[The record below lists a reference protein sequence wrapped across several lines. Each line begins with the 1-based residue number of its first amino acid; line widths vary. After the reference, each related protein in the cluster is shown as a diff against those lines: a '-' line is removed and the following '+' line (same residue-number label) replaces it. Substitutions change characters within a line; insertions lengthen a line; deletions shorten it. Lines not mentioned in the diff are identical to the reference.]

1 MSEGIGPQPIARW
14 RIIACVA
21 LIAQIVILLAIKSA
35 LEEESWFVGSLSA
48 TVDDGPLMLEGV
60 AANATIDMQNE
71 QDDVSIEF
79 FGLLRLSHWQDERD
93 DRAVLSEQEVE
104 EYEENMNE
112 TFAAPSPSSVKST
125 TFTLIHVGIGLSA
138 LLIVLIGADLKKQWS
153 KPLLTTARRFVSVAS
168 IMNALTV
175 IILILLVLPA
185 SWFGTIADN
194 PQDYSKSDEN
204 IAFLAHAQFSAESSI
219 GLDGFTLEFEVS
231 GYDIGMV
238 RPANRSAVEAEP
250 PLLGSPDAESFISI
264 SGEMGTETPKYVS
277 EFVYYWI
284 VLWIIVPFALLIQQ
298 RVAIDPRLTS
308 MKVYE

>member
-1 MSEGIGPQPIARW
+1 MSEGIGSQPIARW

-35 LEEESWFVGSLSA
+35 LEEESWFVGTLSA

-125 TFTLIHVGIGLSA
+125 TFTLIHVGIGLST
-138 LLIVLIGADLKKQWS
+138 LLIVLIGVDLKKQWS

-175 IILILLVLPA
+175 IILILLVLPT

-250 PLLGSPDAESFISI
+250 PLPGSPDAESFISI

>member
-1 MSEGIGPQPIARW
+1 MSEGIGSQPIARW

-35 LEEESWFVGSLSA
+35 LEEESWFVGTLSA

-93 DRAVLSEQEVE
+93 DRAILSEQGVE

-125 TFTLIHVGIGLSA
+125 TFTLIHVGIGLST
-138 LLIVLIGADLKKQWS
+138 LLIVLIGVDLKKQWS

-175 IILILLVLPA
+175 IILILLVLPT

-250 PLLGSPDAESFISI
+250 PLPGSPDAESFISI

>member
-35 LEEESWFVGSLSA
+35 LEEESWFVGTLSA

-71 QDDVSIEF
+71 QDDISVEF
-79 FGLLRLSHWQDERD
+79 FGFFRLSHWQDERD
-93 DRAVLSEQEVE
+93 DRAALSEQEVE

-112 TFAAPSPSSVKST
+112 TFAAPSPSSVKSW
-125 TFTLIHVGIGLSA
+125 TFILINVGIGLSS
-138 LLIVLIGADLKKQWS
+138 LLIVLIGVDLKKQWS
-153 KPLLTTARRFVSVAS
+153 KPLLTTARRFVSLAS
-168 IMNALTV
+168 ILNALTV
-175 IILILLVLPA
+175 IILILVVLPA

-194 PQDYSKSDEN
+194 PQDFSRSDDN
-204 IAFLAHAQFSAESSI
+204 IAFLAHADFSQESSI
-219 GLDGFTLEFEVS
+219 GLDGFSLEFEAS
-231 GYDIGMV
+231 GYDIGMI

-250 PLLGSPDAESFISI
+250 PLPGSPDAESFISI

-284 VLWIIVPFALLIQQ
+284 VLWVIVPFALLIQQ

>member
-1 MSEGIGPQPIARW
+1 MREGIGPQPIARW

-125 TFTLIHVGIGLSA
+125 TFTLIHVGIGLST
-138 LLIVLIGADLKKQWS
+138 LLIVLIGVDLKKQWS

>member
-1 MSEGIGPQPIARW
+1 MSEGIGSQPIARW

-93 DRAVLSEQEVE
+93 DRAILSEQGVE

-125 TFTLIHVGIGLSA
+125 TFTLIHVGIGLST
-138 LLIVLIGADLKKQWS
+138 LLIVLIGVDLKKQWS

-175 IILILLVLPA
+175 IILILLVLPT

-204 IAFLAHAQFSAESSI
+204 IAFLAHAHFSAESSI

-250 PLLGSPDAESFISI
+250 PLPGSPDAESFISI

>member
-125 TFTLIHVGIGLSA
+125 TFTLIHVGIGLST
-138 LLIVLIGADLKKQWS
+138 LLIVLIGVDLKKQWS

>member
-93 DRAVLSEQEVE
+93 DRAILSEQGVE

-125 TFTLIHVGIGLSA
+125 TFTLIHVGIGLST
-138 LLIVLIGADLKKQWS
+138 LLIVLIGVDLKKQWS

-175 IILILLVLPA
+175 IILILLVLPT

-250 PLLGSPDAESFISI
+250 PLPGSPDAESFISI

>member
-1 MSEGIGPQPIARW
+1 MSEGIGSQPIARW

-125 TFTLIHVGIGLSA
+125 TFTLIHVGIGLST
-138 LLIVLIGADLKKQWS
+138 LLIVLIGVDLKKQWS